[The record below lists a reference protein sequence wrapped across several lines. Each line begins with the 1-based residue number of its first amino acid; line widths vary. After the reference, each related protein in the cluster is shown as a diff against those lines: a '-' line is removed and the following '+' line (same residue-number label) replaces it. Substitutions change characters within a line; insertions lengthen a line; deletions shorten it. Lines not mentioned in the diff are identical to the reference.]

1 MFNLAWGV
9 LFVAVNF
16 TLFLVCY
23 RLFGKKGLYAWV
35 AFATVIANIQVV
47 KTIEVVMLVTTLGNT
62 IYASIYMATDLIN
75 EKHGAKEARKAVWF
89 GFFTLISSTIMM
101 QMALVFKPQPGDL
114 AQDSLVLIFDFLP
127 RLALGSLCAYGVS
140 QLLDVRLFTYLKSRF
155 PERNQLW
162 IRMNGSSGVSQM
174 VDTLVFCTIAF
185 AGTYPLNIWLQIVV
199 TTYLFKVI
207 VSFSATPVLYWARR
221 FHHPEDGPNVQEP
234 KKV

>member
-16 TLFLVCY
+16 ILFLFCY
-23 RLFGKKGLYAWV
+23 RLFGRTGLYAWV

-47 KTIEVVMLVTTLGNT
+47 KTIEVAMLVTTLGNT
-62 IYASIYMATDLIN
+62 IYATIYMATDLIN
-75 EKHGAKEARKAVWF
+75 EKHGPREARKAVWF
-89 GFFTLISSTIMM
+89 GFFTLITSTIMM

-114 AQDSLVLIFDFLP
+114 AQESLELIFGLLP
-127 RLALGSLCAYGVS
+127 QLALGSLCAYGVS
-140 QLLDVRLFTYLKSRF
+140 QLLDVHLFAYLKRRF

-162 IRMNGSSGVSQM
+162 IRMNGSTGISQM

-185 AGTYPLNIWLQIVV
+185 YGLYPLDVWLQIVL

-207 VSFSATPVLYWARR
+207 VSISATPVLYLARR
-221 FHHPEDGPNVQEP
+221 FQHPEDRSYEQEP
-234 KKV
+234 KQV